1 MDRYFEVKNLIED
14 YLELTHKDSIKGND
28 LHDCLIIDLTNY
40 YEKLQRTLN
49 IDEDYFLKIIK
60 NEDNRLE
67 LFKYLDS
74 INSNLLAKFVRLW
87 NIHQRNGANQIN
99 NSDFHFRY
107 LSENSIEPLARLGF
121 TIKEKQDQKIKFIS
135 ASKIIISVVY
145 QRYDPPE
152 VWINREND
160 KSSIPLGTYTEKYFN
175 KDFKLI
181 HKYAG
186 FDANYFDYSSFDY
199 YYEFLFDHL
208 TELIKMGD
216 FVSKINDWWKN
227 NNKD

>member
-160 KSSIPLGTYTEKYFN
+160 KSSIPLGTSQRS
-175 KDFKLI
+175 I
-181 HKYAG
+181 
-186 FDANYFDYSSFDY
+186 
-199 YYEFLFDHL
+199 
-208 TELIKMGD
+208 LIKTL
-216 FVSKINDWWKN
+216 N
-227 NNKD
+227 